1 MSRIPSSNNSKC
13 DTSEDGKL
21 KPPPLLNAPRLQVP
35 TISVTDKTPTP
46 TKLLKAADEIG
57 LFQDVYLSRDST
69 PQKGKL
75 AIYFRHIPL
84 KGRYSD
90 S

>member
-57 LFQDVYLSRDST
+57 LFQDVYLSRE
-69 PQKGKL
+69 PNQQKGKL
-75 AIYFRHIPL
+75 EISDGHL
-84 KGRYSD
+84 KMHSE
-90 S
+90 